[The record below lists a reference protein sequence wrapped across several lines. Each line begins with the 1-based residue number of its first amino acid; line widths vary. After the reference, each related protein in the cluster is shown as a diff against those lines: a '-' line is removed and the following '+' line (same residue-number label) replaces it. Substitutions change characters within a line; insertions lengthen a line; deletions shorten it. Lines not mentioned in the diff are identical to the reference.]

1 MTSVNPVPNLVSQIF
16 TEPQRQLLTATL
28 NRLILAEGD
37 FPGAGDLGLAAF
49 VERAVSQ
56 GTGLTRL
63 FVEGLAQ
70 IEIAASRQG
79 SESFTGLAAA
89 AQDATLKAVEEQFP
103 DFFSTLVRQCYNGY
117 YSNPE
122 VFELIGYSLP
132 APEDYQPKPFDE
144 SLLEPQRQRA
154 PFWREV

>member
-1 MTSVNPVPNLVSQIF
+1 MTPVNSVHNPVSQIF
-16 TEPQRQLLTATL
+16 TEPQRQLLTASL
-28 NRLILAEGD
+28 NRLIPAQGD
-37 FPGAGDLGLAAF
+37 FPGGGDLGLAAF

-56 GTGLTRL
+56 ESGLTRL

-70 IEIAASRQG
+70 IEIAANRQG
-79 SESFTGLAAA
+79 SQPFTELAPGD
-89 AQDATLKAVEEQFP
+89 QDITLKTVEAGFP
-103 DFFSTLVRQCYNGY
+103 DFFGTLVRQCYNGY

-154 PFWREV
+154 PFWRAV